1 VSEPAPPIEG
11 ALACPGCGATVDRHQ
26 EYCLEC
32 GLRLPHDVERH
43 GRARQAARRSW
54 AGSWL
59 LPALLGLVVAIAGTA
74 VAVALS
80 DVGESEAAI
89 PVATG
94 GSLTATDAADTPTAP
109 EPAAEPT
116 TAPAPTAPARTTTKA
131 PAAQPQKTLA
141 WPRTKR
147 GWTIV
152 LLSLPHRSG
161 RELAEERAAEAR
173 RRGLRN
179 VGILNSSRFASLHP
193 NYYVV
198 FTGVF
203 DSQAEAVSALQ
214 RAQAAFPSQKVYQRE
229 IVP

>member
-1 VSEPAPPIEG
+1 MSEPAPPPAG
-11 ALACPGCGATVDRHQ
+11 GLVCPHCGATVDRHQ

-43 GRARQAARRSW
+43 GRTTRLGERR
-54 AGSWL
+54 AMTGSWL
-59 LPALLGLVVAIAGTA
+59 PPALLALVVAVAGIV

-80 DVGESEAAI
+80 DVGETEAAI

-94 GSLTATDAADTPTAP
+94 GSLTATDAGTPTAP
-109 EPAAEPT
+109 EPAVQT
-116 TAPAPTAPARTTTKA
+116 TAPPPTAPARTTTQPA
-131 PAAQPQKTLA
+131 PKPQATLA

-173 RRGLRN
+173 RRGLRT

-193 NYYVV
+193 NYYVL

-203 DSQAEAVSALQ
+203 DSQAEAVGALQ
-214 RAQAAFPSQKVYQRE
+214 RARAVFPNAYQRE

>member
-1 VSEPAPPIEG
+1 M
-11 ALACPGCGATVDRHQ
+11 T
-26 EYCLEC
+26 
-32 GLRLPHDVERH
+32 
-43 GRARQAARRSW
+43 
-54 AGSWL
+54 GSWL
-59 LPALLGLVVAIAGTA
+59 PPALLALVVAVAGIV

-80 DVGESEAAI
+80 DVGETEAAI

-94 GSLTATDAADTPTAP
+94 GSLTATDAGTPTAP
-109 EPAAEPT
+109 EPAVQT
-116 TAPAPTAPARTTTKA
+116 TAPPPTAPARTTTQPA
-131 PAAQPQKTLA
+131 PKPQATLA

-173 RRGLRN
+173 RRGLRT

-193 NYYVV
+193 NYYVL

-214 RAQAAFPSQKVYQRE
+214 RARAVFPNAYQRE